1 MIKSFKHKGLRL
13 FFESGKTAGIQS
25 SHAKKLKTR
34 LQAIHFAQ
42 TVADVDR
49 PGFSL
54 HPLKGDKAGLW
65 SVSVNGNWR
74 ITFEFRDG
82 DAYILNYQ
90 DYH

>member
-1 MIKSFKHKGLRL
+1 MQLAVIN
-13 FFESGKTAGIQS
+13 TAVTIND
-25 SHAKKLKTR
+25 
-34 LQAIHFAQ
+34 I
-42 TVADVDR
+42 DR

-74 ITFEFRDG
+74 ITFQFEDG
-82 DAYILNYQ
+82 NAYILNYQ